1 MEVIASFTTSI
12 LDPMRLFCIG
22 LTLLLSGCSD
32 PCSVV
37 DVSAFAERF
46 VRAAQTKQMAPEY
59 LDSIACITVNQLNTQ
74 LNTDAQKKAFWI
86 NLYNGL
92 IRYNIQHT
100 ANLDLT
106 KTAFFDTKCIAFKD
120 VKLSFNTIERGIL
133 GRDSVKV
140 KSLIQPVEKK
150 DKRIHFALNCGAR
163 SCPPIQVYVAT
174 SINDQLEIAQRSF
187 IISTSR
193 YTKTTNT
200 LTISELF
207 RWYAADFGG
216 ENGIIQLMR
225 LYHVIPPWASPKLNY
240 DIYDWRI
247 EK

>member
-12 LDPMRLFCIG
+12 LNPMRSFCIG
-22 LTLLLSGCSD
+22 LIFLLSGCSD
-32 PCSVV
+32 PCSIA

-46 VRAAQTKQMAPEY
+46 VRTAQSKQMAPEY

-74 LNTDAQKKAFWI
+74 LNSDAQKKAFWI

-100 ANLDLT
+100 PDLDLT
-106 KTAFFDTKCIAFKD
+106 KTAFFDTKCIVFKD
-120 VKLSFNTIERGIL
+120 VKLSLNTIERGIL
-133 GRDSVKV
+133 GHDSLKV
-140 KSLIQPVEKK
+140 KSLIHPVEKK

-187 IISTSR
+187 ITSTSS
-193 YTKTTNT
+193 YSKATNT

-216 ENGIIQLMR
+216 DNGIIQLMR
-225 LYHVIPPWASPKLNY
+225 LYQIIPPWASPKLNY